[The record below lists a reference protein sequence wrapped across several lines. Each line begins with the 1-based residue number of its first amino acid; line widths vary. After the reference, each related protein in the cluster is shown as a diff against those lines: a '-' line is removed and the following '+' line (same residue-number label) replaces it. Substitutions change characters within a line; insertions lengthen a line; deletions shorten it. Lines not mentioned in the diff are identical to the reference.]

1 KVAQTLA
8 AIGQGSTLGVLKSVV
23 AKSDDDLN
31 RMLGDLELREIIYQE
46 SVAGDLEY
54 AFKHMLT
61 QDAAYTSISI
71 EQRSLLHERI
81 GSALET
87 LFAESAN
94 DHLSELA
101 HHYSRSSN
109 GEKAVHY
116 LESAGRQAV
125 NRGALREAEIHFRHA
140 IGALRTIPETS
151 ERIRREF

>member
-1 KVAQTLA
+1 
-8 AIGQGSTLGVLKSVV
+8 
-23 AKSDDDLN
+23 
-31 RMLGDLELREIIYQE
+31 
-46 SVAGDLEY
+46 AGDLEY

-109 GEKAVHY
+109 GEKAVPY

-151 ERIRREF
+151 ERIRREFDLQFALLEVLLTIGGSVMADDVQTARRRVQELSEQTANSGLLMSAFM